1 MLETKR
7 AKDATA
13 IAQKILALVVNQ
25 CILPEVI
32 EGNRFLSSRAEVQ
45 GRFLEQIEA
54 RFENLTRVRLPLLDR
69 DLSEL
74 DILRTVGDLLYNSPP
89 PVHDRLL
96 APNGAIKYLNE

>member
-74 DILRTVGDLLYNSPP
+74 DILRTVGTCCTIVRRPFTTGSSLRTAQPST
-89 PVHDRLL
+89 
-96 APNGAIKYLNE
+96 